1 MKILVILILTALCIS
16 CNKDEE
22 AITTDIFEVTT
33 VGIGSDCGLVLID
46 FNEYDLERLQ
56 KLTNTNELRY
66 YAFNLDQIKF
76 GDQGKFLTV
85 KVRRTFDSELFACT
99 TLGIGYPWVTVLEA
113 ELKE

>member
-1 MKILVILILTALCIS
+1 MKRLTILILTVLCIS

-22 AITTDIFEVTT
+22 SIPTGVFEVTT

-46 FNEYDLERLQ
+46 FNESDLKRLQ
-56 KLTNTNELRY
+56 EITNTNELRY

-76 GDQGKFLTV
+76 GDQGNFLTV

-113 ELKE
+113 KLKE